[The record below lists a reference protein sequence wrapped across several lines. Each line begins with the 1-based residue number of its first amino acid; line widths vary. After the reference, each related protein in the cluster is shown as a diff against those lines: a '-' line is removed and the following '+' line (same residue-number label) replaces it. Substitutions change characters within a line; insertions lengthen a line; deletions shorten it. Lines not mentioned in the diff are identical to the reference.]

1 MADNRSPIAGEAP
14 VLSRTPSAIRDV
26 LSTIRYNGIALASIC
41 PQGGCCMNP
50 AKPSKPIGTGSLRR
64 SDSPEENAAWDKYFD
79 YLLKSLRDPEPNARI
94 RAAQILGDN
103 RDPRAVEALG
113 EALGGP
119 DAGVRQNATIALG
132 KIGSSAL
139 DALIAALQ
147 DPDRDLRQ
155 FAAKARGQIGDPRG
169 IAGLVIALHDTQ
181 MDVRSQAA
189 FALSRIGAP
198 AVDALITAL
207 QDPDANVRANAARIL
222 GPIRDARAPPPLPR
236 AAQSDR
242 GTARVTGSLINV
254 AEAARQ
260 AVEKIK
266 SKK

>member
-1 MADNRSPIAGEAP
+1 
-14 VLSRTPSAIRDV
+14 
-26 LSTIRYNGIALASIC
+26 
-41 PQGGCCMNP
+41 MNP

-113 EALGGP
+113 EALGDP

-132 KIGSSAL
+132 KIGAPAL

-147 DPDRDLRQ
+147 DPDRDVRQ
-155 FAAKARGQIGDPRG
+155 FAAKALGQIGDPRG

-222 GPIRDARAPPPLPR
+222 GQTLAVGGQIVDEPMRPDALGRLRVRRVGIVNEKGETLGALR
-236 AAQSDR
+236 HAAEGKR
-242 GTARVTGSLINV
+242 R
-254 AEAARQ
+254 
-260 AVEKIK
+260 
-266 SKK
+266 

>member
-1 MADNRSPIAGEAP
+1 
-14 VLSRTPSAIRDV
+14 
-26 LSTIRYNGIALASIC
+26 
-41 PQGGCCMNP
+41 MNP

-113 EALGGP
+113 EALGDP

-132 KIGSSAL
+132 KIGAPAL

-147 DPDRDLRQ
+147 DPDRDVRQ
-155 FAAKARGQIGDPRG
+155 FAAKALGQIGDPRG

-222 GPIRDARAPPPLPR
+222 GQISDARALPALER
-236 AAQSDR
+236 VAQSDR